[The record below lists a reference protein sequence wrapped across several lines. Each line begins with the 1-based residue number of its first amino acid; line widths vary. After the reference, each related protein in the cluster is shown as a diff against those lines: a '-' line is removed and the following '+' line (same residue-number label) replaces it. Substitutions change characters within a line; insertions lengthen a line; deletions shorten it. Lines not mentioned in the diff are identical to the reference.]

1 MLIFRGVNIKTPF
14 VLPMF
19 QCYPK
24 FFHIRPWKVKLPK
37 YPIGSRIGSFLS
49 HLHWG
54 AKRGGGGGS
63 GIDTPLIISQLPRP
77 TGQPTPFGIQLKTL
91 GTLNMVEFSPR
102 HIAIRR
108 LTGEGRFSSCLVKN
122 RVMSPIQK
130 RLGTARLGVAGIG
143 GIGNEILPRY
153 PWDPWANE
161 KRKALVFC
169 GDTPIPQRV
178 YGSVL
183 QEKKDWQAKWTT
195 YRLPATNIASEKW
208 RLANNPFLLS
218 FVKFSG
224 AFAVSFRETIRTVT
238 WFLWK
243 SNMLFPLWLS
253 ELVSCQQLTYSISWK
268 IIINPE
274 AQLNQSYPP
283 FKGHFDFG

>member
-1 MLIFRGVNIKTPF
+1 MKYYPGIHGIHE
-14 VLPMF
+14 PM
-19 QCYPK
+19 K
-24 FFHIRPWKVKLPK
+24 KERLLFF
-37 YPIGSRIGSFLS
+37 
-49 HLHWG
+49 
-54 AKRGGGGGS
+54 
-63 GIDTPLIISQLPRP
+63 
-77 TGQPTPFGIQLKTL
+77 
-91 GTLNMVEFSPR
+91 
-102 HIAIRR
+102 
-108 LTGEGRFSSCLVKN
+108 
-122 RVMSPIQK
+122 
-130 RLGTARLGVAGIG
+130 AGI
-143 GIGNEILPRY
+143 PRY
-153 PWDPWANE
+153 LKE
-161 KRKALVFC
+161 
-169 GDTPIPQRV
+169 

-238 WFLWK
+238 WFLWR

-283 FKGHFDFG
+283 FKGDFDFG